1 MYTVTCV
8 TSVAL
13 SRTTYPLSLIA
24 THCNALH
31 HTTPHRTVARCNTL
45 QHSATLC
52 NTHTLT
58 LSGELFQPVQ
68 CHVCLSL
75 SFHLPTFPHCNTLH
89 CTATH
94 CNTHPRTLTGGII
107 QHVQRHFRRRQT
119 RVHQNVEHRWQKA
132 GATRSAK
139 HILKHAQQ
147 HTFCNTIC
155 NTHSSVDI
163 YTYMYIQLRLHQNKE
178 HRWHQA
184 GASHC
189 ATYILQHSLQHAF
202 CNKYKYTYIGKRECT
217 MI

>member
-13 SRTTYPLSLIA
+13 SRSTYPLSLIA

-94 CNTHPRTLTGGII
+94 CNTHPCTLTGGII

-132 GATRSAK
+132 GATRSA
-139 HILKHAQQ
+139 
-147 HTFCNTIC
+147 T
-155 NTHSSVDI
+155 
-163 YTYMYIQLRLHQNKE
+163 
-178 HRWHQA
+178 
-184 GASHC
+184 
-189 ATYILQHSLQHAF
+189 HSLQHTLYNTLSATRILQQIYI
-202 CNKYKYTYIGKRECT
+202 CTYIGKSKYTRMSST
-217 MI
+217 VGKKQVQRGLQNTF